1 MAVMNSIEENLLLN
15 EEQAQI
21 IKKLRAENESLKFQ
35 ISEYSQVVQEL
46 TEKLVKLKEPTK

>member
-1 MAVMNSIEENLLLN
+1 MTSMNVMEENLLIN

-46 TEKLVKLKEPTK
+46 TEKLVKLKEPIK